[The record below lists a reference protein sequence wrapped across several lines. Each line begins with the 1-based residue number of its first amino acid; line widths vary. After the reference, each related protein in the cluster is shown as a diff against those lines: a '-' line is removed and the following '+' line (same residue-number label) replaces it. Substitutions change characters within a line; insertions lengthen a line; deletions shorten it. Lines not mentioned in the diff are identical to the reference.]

1 MAQKSVI
8 NLKGDKLHSNLTN
21 GATLKRKVLSLQWRM
36 LCSHRRRPRNTNSNI
51 KAEKMAPSLQHGA
64 AAAAGLQKQISG
76 DSRVAAKP

>member
-1 MAQKSVI
+1 MAQKNVI

-36 LCSHRRRPRNTNSNI
+36 LCRPRNTNSNI
-51 KAEKMAPSLQHGA
+51 MAEKMAPSLQHGA